1 MVELDGDCVRF
12 THPLLASAAYQ
23 GLDAIARRRL
33 HRRLA
38 EVVPDLDERVRHPAL
53 STDAPDSD
61 VARALEEAADTPA
74 HEARPRRPRSSA
86 NRHAG

>member
-1 MVELDGDCVRF
+1 MIELDGDRIRF

-23 GLDAIARRRL
+23 GLDAIGRRQL

-38 EVVPDLDERVRHPAL
+38 EVVPVVDERARHLAL

-61 VARALEEAADTPA
+61 VARA
-74 HEARPRRPRSSA
+74 
-86 NRHAG
+86 